1 VWLCFFSRRS
11 RGGRSNFYSKKLCV
25 WGQGANCQVPNEPR
39 FVNCREKGKILPYLG
54 RLPRQNSA
62 KYPKILATYE
72 LLVRKTGPPMAPAA
86 TFWFVLCR
94 VFHVTL
100 LYEPGISIY
109 EPAKKLLISTMADWA
124 AASRRHQ
131 VPECN
136 RHVTPRARATYFSRK
151 WCPHACRRMTVG
163 V

>member
-1 VWLCFFSRRS
+1 MPGPQRTAVRKLPEKKAKFCLVK
-11 RGGRSNFYSKKLCV
+11 GG
-25 WGQGANCQVPNEPR
+25 
-39 FVNCREKGKILPYLG
+39 YLG
-54 RLPRQNSA
+54 ETSQ
-62 KYPKILATYE
+62 KYFQILVTYE
-72 LLVRKTGPPMAPAA
+72 LLVRKTGPPMAPGP
-86 TFWFVLCR
+86 TFWFVKYR
-94 VFHVTL
+94 VSYVTL

-136 RHVTPRARATYFSRK
+136 RHVTPRARATYFSQK
-151 WCPHACRRMTVG
+151 WCPHACRRMKVG